1 MASSRLLLPIPLF
14 PISPLIFVLKVI
26 SADDMFL
33 KLFIMRCFKIILQ
46 RYGFFG
52 AKKNYSSSR
61 RIIFYLKSNTMK
73 NCCKGNTFMLLNII
87 LYQYILIF
95 NDIYYILSERALSDK
110 SDRSDKSDKSEESD
124 RSEIIIKNNKRRCGC
139 VFSCM

>member
-26 SADDMFL
+26 SADDIFL

-73 NCCKGNTFMLLNII
+73 NYCKGNTFMLLNII
-87 LYQYILIF
+87 LYQYMLIF
-95 NDIYYILSERALSDK
+95 NDIYYILLARVLSDE
-110 SDRSDKSDKSEESD
+110 SDKSEVFV
-124 RSEIIIKNNKRRCGC
+124 IIIKNNKRRCGG

>member
-1 MASSRLLLPIPLF
+1 MASSRLLLPMPLF
-14 PISPLIFVLKVI
+14 PISPLILVLKVI

-87 LYQYILIF
+87 LYQYMPIF
-95 NDIYYILSERALSDK
+95 NDIYYILLCEGFAG
-110 SDRSDKSDKSEESD
+110 RSVRVRIVRQSY
-124 RSEIIIKNNKRRCGC
+124 IKQQEKMRRRLLLY
-139 VFSCM
+139 VIS